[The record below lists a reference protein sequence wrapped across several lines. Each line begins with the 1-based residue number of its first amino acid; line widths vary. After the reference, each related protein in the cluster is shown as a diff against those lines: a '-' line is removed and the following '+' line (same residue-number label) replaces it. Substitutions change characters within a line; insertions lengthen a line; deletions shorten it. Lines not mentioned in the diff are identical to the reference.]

1 MLTRREQ
8 IAQDTAEFLAKVGGS
23 PPCQLEGQRLEIKG
37 WCSCPKEL
45 SQEIAEAAVCLA
57 NADGGIVIIGVSDK
71 HTSPICFK
79 PCTHPE
85 VNPEWVEE
93 RVSVLTSPPVVC
105 RAFTV
110 SELLP
115 QMVGTREAGVMVLDV
130 PRTSSVELHKF
141 QGVCYKRRDDKCP
154 VEYSTSADDFSDMV
168 IPHTGLDDV
177 DHSTL
182 SQIVEGAPLSS
193 RHGIGHADFLRNA
206 QLTRAESRLDP
217 DQELLT
223 VAGLLLVGKPTSIAK
238 YMPHAQV
245 AFTYVGPPGLSE
257 GGRTE
262 TLNVFHAVR
271 RFADQLQEEMELD
284 PETLHEVITNALIH
298 RDYRIK
304 AVVEITISP
313 GDVTV
318 QNPGSLLAGLTPT
331 NLLRAHPIYRNF
343 RLAEAARQAGLCR
356 KFGDGIDRIFYN
368 CLSAGYDFPFIDV
381 DPDSFRIKFSR
392 SANTAFAKMLRARA
406 QALNN
411 LDKII
416 VVKCLHVKGTAT
428 LDQLAAVLQRSP
440 FESERIA
447 ADMAK
452 NNIIERSGAQ
462 YRLASAV
469 VLDIKSFEPERRQLG
484 LWSDGQ
490 R

>member
-1 MLTRREQ
+1 MFTRREQ
-8 IAQDTAEFLAKVGGS
+8 VAQETAEFLDKVKS
-23 PPCQLEGQRLEIKG
+23 CPPCQLEGQRLEVKG
-37 WCSCPKEL
+37 WCSCAKEL

-57 NADGGIVIIGVSDK
+57 NADGGIVLIGVSNR
-71 HTSPICFK
+71 HISPTCFK
-79 PCTHPE
+79 PCAHPE

-93 RVSVLTSPPVVC
+93 RLSVLTSPPVVC
-105 RAFTV
+105 RAFKL

-115 QMVGTREAGVMVLDV
+115 HMVGTPEASVIVLDV

-141 QGVCYKRRDDKCP
+141 QGVCYKRRDNKCP
-154 VEYSTSADDFSDMV
+154 VEYATSADDFSDMV
-168 IPHTGLDDV
+168 IPHTGLDDI
-177 DHSTL
+177 DHSAL

-193 RHGIGHADFLRNA
+193 RHGIGQADFLRNA
-206 QLTRAESRLDP
+206 QLTRIEPRLDT

-238 YMPHAQV
+238 YLPHAQV
-245 AFTYVGPPGLSE
+245 AFTYVGAAGVSE

-271 RFADQLQEEMELD
+271 RFADQLQGEMELD
-284 PETLHEVITNALIH
+284 PETLHEVLTNALIH
-298 RDYRIK
+298 RDYRVK
-304 AVVEITISP
+304 AVVEITISRD
-313 GDVTV
+313 DVAF
-318 QNPGSLLAGLTPT
+318 QNPGSLLAGLTPA

-368 CLSAGYDFPFIDV
+368 CLSAGNDFPFIHV

-406 QALNN
+406 QALDN

-428 LDQLAAVLQRSP
+428 LNELAASLQRST
-440 FESERIA
+440 FEAERIA

-452 NNIIERSGAQ
+452 NNVIERSGTQ
-462 YRLASAV
+462 YRLNSTV
-469 VLDIKSFEPERRQLG
+469 VQDIKSFEPERRQLG
-484 LWSDGQ
+484 LWPGGQ
-490 R
+490 G